1 MTLACPDI
9 YYLCEVG
16 LVLSCVT
23 QKAIGLQHGTTPLS
37 IPSLTKSLFCAEQVV
52 LEVSVG

>member
-9 YYLCEVG
+9 YNLCEVG